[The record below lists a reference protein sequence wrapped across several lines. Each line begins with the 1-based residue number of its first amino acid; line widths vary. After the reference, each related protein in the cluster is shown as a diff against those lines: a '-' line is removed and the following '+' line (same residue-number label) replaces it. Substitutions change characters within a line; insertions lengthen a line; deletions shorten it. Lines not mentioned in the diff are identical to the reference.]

1 MVVIEFD
8 LPRSVSLSA
17 LDDNNVTLKDAPEN
31 TGQESNKMVPRA
43 TLICRP
49 NSHPFQV
56 SSSHS
61 ISRILFLALF
71 ICSLFKERYLTLE
84 SAAKVGRSVARVKPA
99 LNNAIFDCKVLSRN
113 HALLWYKDGKVIQ
126 P

>member
-8 LPRSVSLSA
+8 VPRSVSLSA
-17 LDDNNVTLKDAPEN
+17 LDENNVTLKDSPEN
-31 TGQESNKMVPRA
+31 GGQESNKMVPRA

-56 SSSHS
+56 LHKPLLKH
-61 ISRILFLALF
+61 IL
-71 ICSLFKERYLTLE
+71 I
-84 SAAKVGRSVARVKPA
+84 
-99 LNNAIFDCKVLSRN
+99 
-113 HALLWYKDGKVIQ
+113 KVIRYVMVRRREISAWKV

>member
-31 TGQESNKMVPRA
+31 MGQETDKMVPRA

-56 SSSHS
+56 H
-61 ISRILFLALF
+61 
-71 ICSLFKERYLTLE
+71 
-84 SAAKVGRSVARVKPA
+84 
-99 LNNAIFDCKVLSRN
+99 
-113 HALLWYKDGKVIQ
+113 DGKLVKMFIHGV
-126 P
+126 

>member
-17 LDDNNVTLKDAPEN
+17 LDENNVTLKDAPEN
-31 TGQESNKMVPRA
+31 GGPESNKMVPRA

-56 SSSHS
+56 KFCVFGLTSHLPWQE
-61 ISRILFLALF
+61 IDLCTGEEPYSR
-71 ICSLFKERYLTLE
+71 
-84 SAAKVGRSVARVKPA
+84 
-99 LNNAIFDCKVLSRN
+99 
-113 HALLWYKDGKVIQ
+113 
-126 P
+126 

>member
-1 MVVIEFD
+1 LKTTAAGKQQHSKQSKDPSGNNQNSNPYRMVVIEFD

-61 ISRILFLALF
+61 CF
-71 ICSLFKERYLTLE
+71 YL
-84 SAAKVGRSVARVKPA
+84 G
-99 LNNAIFDCKVLSRN
+99 FCF
-113 HALLWYKDGKVIQ
+113 
-126 P
+126 